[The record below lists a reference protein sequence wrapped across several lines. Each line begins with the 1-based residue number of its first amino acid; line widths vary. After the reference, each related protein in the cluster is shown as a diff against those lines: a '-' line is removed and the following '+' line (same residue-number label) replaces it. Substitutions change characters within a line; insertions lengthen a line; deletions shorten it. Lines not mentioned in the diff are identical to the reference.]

1 MLKTNRYTTGWF
13 HSTLDQTN
21 PQVGYYRGTRPTVT
35 CSHIIGISA
44 SYVEFFFYSLTALWT
59 LQGQKCVQT
68 DVLSGKHKIKYAV
81 LIRLLTQTTKA
92 PKKRNLLVQHKSGL
106 KTFKSLI
113 RIQDFGLDLV
123 SAVDI
128 YNSEWIQNLFSF
140 HYFFILW

>member
-1 MLKTNRYTTGWF
+1 M
-13 HSTLDQTN
+13 
-21 PQVGYYRGTRPTVT
+21 YRP
-35 CSHIIGISA
+35 
-44 SYVEFFFYSLTALWT
+44 
-59 LQGQKCVQT
+59 

-128 YNSEWIQNLFSF
+128 YNSE
-140 HYFFILW
+140 